1 MPYFI
6 GLNCLYFILE
16 PLFLK
21 IKIEASLYFWFSEKY
36 FFPPESTKMTTLCG
50 YMFFLCISPV
60 STSTTCSPY
69 AEITIFPYIFLPC
82 QTLGQSCLL
91 MGFTEWN
98 VNGIP
103 NGIGMYL
110 RFLEYSS
117 TGHHIQDWINKN
129 KTYRLLI
136 FLLKTT
142 TKEWDY
148 TLHIRKICLNPNP
161 GKWLIYGN

>member
-1 MPYFI
+1 MDT
-6 GLNCLYFILE
+6 C
-16 PLFLK
+16 
-21 IKIEASLYFWFSEKY
+21 
-36 FFPPESTKMTTLCG
+36 FFG
-50 YMFFLCISPV
+50 VISPV

-110 RFLEYSS
+110 RFLKYSS
-117 TGHHIQDWINKN
+117 TMGIIFRIELTRIKHTDYSFFVKN
-129 KTYRLLI
+129 YH
-136 FLLKTT
+136 
-142 TKEWDY
+142 KEWDY
-148 TLHIRKICLNPNP
+148 TLHIRKLCLNPNP